1 MVNIA
6 VECLIRWYIVS
17 RKESV
22 LTILAVTFGIGLT
35 AGGAWAIFMAVWLYT
50 KLGFE
55 AQARFF
61 AFMFVVLAVFFLFG
75 GVLLLLR
82 AFRGPKKSR
91 GNSWIAPTK
100 GLVSEYWRYAQIRA
114 DTWVCPYVKGLE
126 FLEASKETDSEGV
139 KSCALW
145 ASR

>member
-1 MVNIA
+1 
-6 VECLIRWYIVS
+6 VS

-91 GNSWIAPTK
+91 GNS
-100 GLVSEYWRYAQIRA
+100 
-114 DTWVCPYVKGLE
+114 
-126 FLEASKETDSEGV
+126 
-139 KSCALW
+139 
-145 ASR
+145 